1 MDSWSLLQEG
11 GHQEGGRVGYTRQG
25 NKPCHRALVA
35 GLAEVNVIAGYAP
48 RRGDSHCVNGAAE
61 FLRQTVSSLPR
72 HIRVGLVRG
81 DSGFGDH
88 SVMEV
93 AGWWWRVA
101 GVFCPACLVRHLGL
115 VWGCDLRS

>member
-1 MDSWSLLQEG
+1 M
-11 GHQEGGRVGYTRQG
+11 
-25 NKPCHRALVA
+25 
-35 GLAEVNVIAGYAP
+35 
-48 RRGDSHCVNGAAE
+48 NGAAE

-88 SVMEV
+88 SVREE

-101 GVFCPACLVRHLGL
+101 GVFCPACLVPHLGL